1 MVSDNSRSVTDPD
14 RLPAIIA
21 SVWFA
26 FKLSFEP
33 VECCADQALG
43 LDVLQ
48 IVGGWQIDFLG

>member
-1 MVSDNSRSVTDPD
+1 MVSDNSHRVTDPD
-14 RLPAIIA
+14 RFPEIIA

-43 LDVLQ
+43 LDVPQ
-48 IVGGWQIDFLG
+48 IVGGWQIDVLG